1 MTKKVLAAILARGG
15 SKGIPAKNLVPLAGK
30 PLIAWTVEAA
40 LAANCIDDVV
50 VSSDSEEILE
60 VARRSGAEGIS
71 RPKELATD
79 DASSA
84 DALAHLIKQLKEAD
98 RDYHYV
104 ILLQPTSPLRTAKDI
119 DAAFEKMQQ
128 SSAQALISVVTPE
141 QSPLKAFKVQESGF
155 LEGVVNNEYPF
166 MARQK
171 LPKSYYANGAIYI
184 VGSDRFLKSRSFLA
198 DKTVPFEMDCDK
210 SMDIDTMD
218 DLRICAQ
225 HLSEQGKK

>member
-15 SKGIPAKNLVPLAGK
+15 SKGIPDKNLLPLAGK
-30 PLIAWTVEAA
+30 PLISWTVEAA
-40 LAANCIDDVV
+40 LGARCIDDVV

-60 VARRSGAEGIS
+60 VAKCSGTEGIL

-84 DALAHLIKQLKEAD
+84 DALVHLIKQLKEMD

-104 ILLQPTSPLRTAKDI
+104 MLLQPTSPLRTAGDI

-128 SSAQALISVVTPE
+128 SGAQALISVVTPK
-141 QSPLKAFKVQESGF
+141 QSPLKAFKVQKDGF

-166 MARQK
+166 VARQK

-184 VGSDRFLKSRSFLA
+184 VESDRFQKTRRFLA
-198 DKTVPFEMDCDK
+198 EKTVPFGMDCDR
-210 SMDIDTMD
+210 SIDVDTVNE
-218 DLRICAQ
+218 LKEAERY
-225 HLSEQGKK
+225 LS